1 MVMVQVVLVLQI
13 GSPPRARQVGVA
25 AVKNS
30 RRPGL
35 LNSYGLSPPLSS

>member
-1 MVMVQVVLVLQI
+1 VVMAQVALVLQI
-13 GSPPRARQVGVA
+13 GSPPRSRQVGVA

-35 LNSYGLSPPLSS
+35 LTR

>member
-1 MVMVQVVLVLQI
+1 MVIAQVALVLRI
-13 GSPPRARQVGVA
+13 ESPTRSRQVGIA

-35 LNSYGLSPPLSS
+35 LSS

>member
-1 MVMVQVVLVLQI
+1 VVMAQAALAFHI
-13 GSPPRARQVGVA
+13 ESPPRSRQVGIA

-35 LNSYGLSPPLSS
+35 LSRYGASPPLSS